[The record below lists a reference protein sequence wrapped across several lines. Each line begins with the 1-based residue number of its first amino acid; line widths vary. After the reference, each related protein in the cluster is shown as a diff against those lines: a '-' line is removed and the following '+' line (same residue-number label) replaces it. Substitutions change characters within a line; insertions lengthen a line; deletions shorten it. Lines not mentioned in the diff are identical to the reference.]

1 MTIPVVRFVF
11 GGEEAHAAGSG
22 RPWTVVYDG
31 QCKVCGRLV
40 KLLDQLLDLRA
51 VLVHPNDRFDRLCHA
66 GLHGGIGLRLR
77 DRRIL
82 LRQRKSG
89 Q

>member
-31 QCKVCGRLV
+31 Q
-40 KLLDQLLDLRA
+40 
-51 VLVHPNDRFDRLCHA
+51 
-66 GLHGGIGLRLR
+66 
-77 DRRIL
+77 
-82 LRQRKSG
+82 
-89 Q
+89 